1 MMPKLRSIL
10 RNDRANLGAY
20 LPVLSCPLIGQI
32 CSGVTFEGNRLYLD
46 IILRHGD
53 ALPKSYYCT

>member
-1 MMPKLRSIL
+1 MMSKLRSIL

-20 LPVLSCPLIGQI
+20 LPILSCPLIGQN

-46 IILRHGD
+46 IIFCYGN
-53 ALPKSYYCT
+53 ALLKSYYCT